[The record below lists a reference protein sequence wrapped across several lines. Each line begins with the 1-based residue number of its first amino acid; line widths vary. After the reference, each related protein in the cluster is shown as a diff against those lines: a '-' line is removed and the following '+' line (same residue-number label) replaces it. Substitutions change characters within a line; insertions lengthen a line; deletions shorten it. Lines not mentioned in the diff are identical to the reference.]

1 MRRFEPGRGRGCG
14 MNGYVEWIGAQAE
27 DPDADDALK
36 SREAFEPE
44 DGQSHDEHAR
54 PPWQEL
60 PVHNF
65 PASMHVPTEAQLE
78 DDPLDRNPDLWMY
91 RSRTVSLLRRYL
103 RFSLETGRLPSFVGR
118 EFFRAK
124 MTCYT
129 AVTFEDRVIFV
140 RDVEKSL
147 DRMEYWDQQ
156 LIARIIFEEHSQ
168 ERAARIMHWGL
179 RTIERR
185 LPRALDLLS
194 EDFLRVGLLAAM
206 PSKGS
211 SSR

>member
-1 MRRFEPGRGRGCG
+1 MSGF
-14 MNGYVEWIGAQAE
+14 VDWIGAQADE
-27 DPDADDALK
+27 PDPGDALK
-36 SREAFEPE
+36 SRDAFRRA
-44 DGQSHDEHAR
+44 DERSPGDSSRGR

-65 PASMHVPTEAQLE
+65 PASLQVPSEAQLE

-129 AVTFEDRVIFV
+129 AATFEDRVIFV
-140 RDVEKSL
+140 SDVEKSL
-147 DRMEYWDQQ
+147 DRLEPWDQQ
-156 LIARIIFEEHSQ
+156 LVARMIFQEHGQ
-168 ERAARIMHWGL
+168 EQAARMLHCN
-179 RTIERR
+179 RKMVQRR
-185 LPRALDLLS
+185 LPQVLDLLS
-194 EDFLRVGLLAAM
+194 EDFLRVGLLSAL
-206 PSKGS
+206 PPKGGV
-211 SSR
+211 RR